1 MQSFYKGVDPS
12 VRVNINAAVEGN
24 IMSKMPEDALDL
36 IEEMA
41 NTQSLWTN
49 DRAIS
54 RKGGPNE
61 VDVLTILN
69 AKLDSLSKRID
80 NMSVMQFLHLNCLLF
95 VSCVKGGIL
104 LLNVI

>member
-1 MQSFYKGVDPS
+1 M
-12 VRVNINAAVEGN
+12 NIDTVVGGT
-24 IMSKMPEDALDL
+24 IMSKTLEDALDL

-49 DRAIS
+49 ERAIS
-54 RKGGPNE
+54 RNGGPIE
-61 VDVLTILN
+61 VDILTILN
-69 AKLDSLSKRID
+69 AKLESLSKRID